1 MNKGTTR
8 RRFLQ
13 LAAGAGVASHAA
25 LTRAHAK
32 AEPGEGRTP
41 VTLGDAVL
49 LLEFDAGM
57 RSRLWHLREGQSKVA
72 LTSWAASEYL
82 LLKGGGRVDQFTL
95 QQHSSEAV
103 KGRHGSGTRLT
114 MTGVSPGHIEK
125 RLEVEL
131 FERYPG
137 IAFYRVSYRNGS
149 PSGVAVTGWG
159 SAQVRLLGDAAAA
172 GKRTGPEFWSY
183 CGSTHQDR
191 RDWVQPVGKGFSQE
205 NFMGMTASDY
215 GGGTPIVDLWRR
227 GLRAG
232 RGAPGG
238 AARARLAPRQ
248 LPRRRREP
256 CCHGAPAAC
265 PQARR
270 GPEDARD
277 LRGYAYG
284 GLLRNAEC
292 LPADHG

>member
-8 RRFLQ
+8 RQFLQ
-13 LAAGAGVASHAA
+13 LAAGAGVASQAA
-25 LTRAHAK
+25 LATAHAQ
-32 AEPGEGRTP
+32 AQPGAGRSP
-41 VTLGDAVL
+41 VTLSDGAL

-57 RSRLWHLREGQSKVA
+57 RSRLWHLREGQPKVA

-82 LLKGGGRVDQFTL
+82 LLKSGRRVDQFTL

-114 MTGVSPGHIEK
+114 MTGVSAGQIEK

-149 PSGVAVTGWG
+149 PAAIAVTGWG
-159 SAQVRLLGDAAAA
+159 SAQVRLLADAAAA
-172 GKRTGPEFWSY
+172 NKGTGPEFWSY

-215 GGGTPIVDLWRR
+215 GGGTPVVDLWRR
-227 GLRAG
+227 DCGLAVGHLEVRPALVSL
-232 RGAPGG
+232 PVSYHDGG
-238 AARARLAPRQ
+238 VNLAITARLERALKPGEV
-248 LPRRRREP
+248 LKMPEIFVAT
-256 CCHGAPAAC
+256 HTGDY
-265 PQARR
+265 PQR
-270 GPEDARD
+270 
-277 LRGYAYG
+277 
-284 GLLRNAEC
+284 
-292 LPADHG
+292 